1 MIFKPQIVARLWDT
15 WLYYHAGT
23 HYLFYLHRSRAGGGY
38 DGISVAT
45 SDDGVHFADRG
56 PIIHKATDANWLGTG
71 MVWRAGDQFMLNFSE
86 ERNGVQEIFFAE
98 SDDLLHWRRLPDEE
112 YVCRT
117 DPRWYAESPMFTSQR
132 WDCIWVL
139 PRDDGPGY
147 IGFLTAVAKDGPPG
161 LCGTAGCVVSAD
173 GRHFSAAP
181 PVIETGFWG
190 ERIEVGAVEKIGG
203 RYYML
208 LGVGK
213 SHALGSRHLSDLLAG
228 ECGMYVLSSQSQTGP
243 YRLDPGQRLLLG
255 NSPKR
260 LNYFA
265 RFYRCGDQ
273 LLLNHHTVPRQPGG
287 ESYFSPLKTVHCDA
301 TGILSLHWWPGNEA
315 LRGRPLPVLLE
326 GCDFYGLR
334 SAECPVE
341 AGRLHLAAAAGGLA
355 ILPVKYD
362 LARGVILEAELT
374 FHASRGPLGGVGF
387 FIEGGP
393 IGAGT
398 LFLAQS
404 DDRLTVG
411 PYSSPTGD
419 GYAFQPED
427 AKPLPFKP
435 EQTMRWRLLL
445 RNEFAELYVDDELI
459 QGYTLP
465 HVPAGRLGFVIE
477 AGTATVANIRG
488 WEMSL

>member
-1 MIFKPQIVARLWDT
+1 MARTTSSIFTARAPT
-15 WLYYHAGT
+15 A
-23 HYLFYLHRSRAGGGY
+23 SMMA
-38 DGISVAT
+38 SVSPPPLT
-45 SDDGVHFADRG
+45 VSTLADRG
-56 PIIHKATDANWLGTG
+56 PIIHKAKDANWLGTG
-71 MVWRAGDQFMLNFSE
+71 MVWRAGEQFMLNFSE

-112 YVCRT
+112 YVCRS
-117 DPRWYAESPMFTSQR
+117 DPRWYAESPTFTKQR

-139 PRDDGPGY
+139 PRGRWARLYWLPQPR
-147 IGFLTAVAKDGPPG
+147 LAKDGPPG

-190 ERIEVGAVEKIGG
+190 ERIEVGAVEKIGD

-243 YRLDPGQRLLLG
+243 YRLEPGQRLLLG

-287 ESYFSPLKTVHCDA
+287 DSYFSPLKTVHCEA
-301 TGILSLHWWPGNEA
+301 AGILSLRWWPGNEA
-315 LRGRPLPVLLE
+315 LRGRRLPVVLG

-334 SAECPVE
+334 SSECPVE
-341 AGRLHLAAAAGGLA
+341 GGRLHLAAAAGGLA
-355 ILPVKYD
+355 ILPVKFD
-362 LARGVILEAELT
+362 LGARRHPRSGVDL
-374 FHASRGPLGGVGF
+374 SRTAWSSRRRWPLH
-387 FIEGGP
+387 
-393 IGAGT
+393 
-398 LFLAQS
+398 
-404 DDRLTVG
+404 R
-411 PYSSPTGD
+411 
-419 GYAFQPED
+419 
-427 AKPLPFKP
+427 
-435 EQTMRWRLLL
+435 RR
-445 RNEFAELYVDDELI
+445 
-459 QGYTLP
+459 P
-465 HVPAGRLGFVIE
+465 H
-477 AGTATVANIRG
+477 
-488 WEMSL
+488 

>member
-1 MIFKPQIVARLWDT
+1 MIFKPAIVARLWDT
-15 WLYYHAGT
+15 WMYYHAGK
-23 HYLFYLHRSRAGGGY
+23 HYLFYLHRTRPDVGY
-38 DGISVAT
+38 DGMSVAV
-45 SDDGVHFADRG
+45 SADGIHFADRG
-56 PIIHKATDANWLGTG
+56 PIIHKAEDANWLGTG
-71 MVWRAGDQFMLNFSE
+71 MVWRAGNHFMLNFSE

-98 SDDLLHWRRLPDEE
+98 SEDLLHWQRLPNEE
-112 YVCRT
+112 YVCRS
-117 DPRWYAESPMFTSQR
+117 DPRWYAESPTFTSQR

-161 LCGTAGCVVSAD
+161 LCGTAGCVVSDD
-173 GRHFSAAP
+173 GRHFRAAP
-181 PVIETGFWG
+181 PVIETGLWG
-190 ERIEVGAVEKIGG
+190 ERIEVGAVEKIGD

-228 ECGMYVLSSQSQTGP
+228 ECGMYVLSSKSQTGP

-265 RFYRCGDQ
+265 RFYRCGEE

-301 TGILSLHWWPGNEA
+301 AGILSLRWWSDNEG
-315 LRGRPLPVLLE
+315 LKGRPQPVVLE
-326 GCDFYGLR
+326 RCDFYGLQP
-334 SAECPVE
+334 SECPVE

-355 ILPVKYD
+355 ILPGQYD
-362 LARGVILEAELT
+362 LACGVILEADLT
-374 FHASRGPLGGVGF
+374 FYESRGPLCGVGL
-387 FIEGGP
+387 FIEGDP
-393 IGAGT
+393 INAGT
-398 LFLAQS
+398 LLMAQS

-411 PYSSPTGD
+411 PYSSPSRD

-435 EQTMRWRLLL
+435 GQTSRWRLLL

-465 HVPAGRLGFVIE
+465 HVPDGRLGFVIE
-477 AGTATVANIRG
+477 AGTASVANVRA